1 MPASEFEAEALVRI
15 LADSVII
22 AKTFS
27 LHDTMHRTGCTNI
40 ACSCLLKNRKMKM
53 QECFFKN

>member
-27 LHDTMHRTGCTNI
+27 LHDTMHRTGSRISRALVC
-40 ACSCLLKNRKMKM
+40 
-53 QECFFKN
+53 